1 MPSSTHT
8 RRRTDLLTDRWKGGR
23 AALKKQPVSA
33 TPGHRTPD
41 AARAR
46 LAGREL
52 AADLDLTAK
61 LRPYEA
67 QRWRADDTPHPTLQL
82 DDISAI
88 PFLVDIAGVEEYQHR
103 GRLRAGDDDVYV
115 TVTEE
120 ADGYET
126 YCRER
131 LRMGAPTHLIADP
144 VGPPIA
150 VAQACMAG
158 STHARLVEVARDACG
173 MMIHPYMGIED
184 VWELAAM
191 LSVDS
196 RAPVHVL
203 APPPP
208 VTWIANDKASFD
220 ELVARVLGRG
230 ALVETRIAHDPEGM
244 EANLRAI
251 ANHHERVGLKRTRC
265 ASAMG
270 NAVFASSEVRDERD
284 AARAVREFLR
294 RTEWPEG
301 EEVLAVAWL
310 DTDLSPSTQLWIPPI
325 GRGEPRLDGIYEQI
339 LIGDEKVF
347 VGSRPSTL
355 PDAVNEALADC
366 ALLIAAALQEL
377 GYVGRCSFD
386 HLVTGDPQGDFEV
399 VFTECNGRW
408 GGTSMPMSL
417 LDRLVRGPRPAYRA
431 QDVVYPGLVG
441 ARLPDLLRRVGDVSF
456 DAYSG
461 RGRFVFYNVGPLAGH
476 GKLDVISIGVDQ
488 QDAERGMLEILPKLL
503 GF

>member
-1 MPSSTHT
+1 M
-8 RRRTDLLTDRWKGGR
+8 
-23 AALKKQPVSA
+23 AALKGFPVSA
-33 TPGHRTPD
+33 TPVHRIPD

-46 LAGREL
+46 RVGREL

-61 LRPYEA
+61 LQPYEA
-67 QRWRADDTPHPTLQL
+67 YRWRADDARHPTLQL

-88 PFLVDIAGVEEYQHR
+88 PFLADIAGVEEYQHR
-103 GRLRAGDDDVYV
+103 GRLRAGDSDVYV

-120 ADGYET
+120 AYGYET
-126 YCRER
+126 YCQER
-131 LRMGAPTHLIADP
+131 LRMGAPRHLVADP

-150 VAQACMAG
+150 VARACTAG
-158 STHARLVEVARDACG
+158 PTYARLVEIARDARG

-184 VWELAAM
+184 VWELATM

-196 RAPVHVL
+196 GAPVHVL

-208 VTWIANDKASFD
+208 VTWIANDKAMFD
-220 ELVARVLGRG
+220 ELVTRVLGRD
-230 ALVETRIAHDPEGM
+230 ALVETHIARDLEGI
-244 EANLRAI
+244 EANLRTL

-270 NAVFASSEVRDERD
+270 NAVFTASDVRSERH
-284 AARAVREFLR
+284 AARAVEEFLR

-310 DTDLSPSTQLWIPPI
+310 DTDLSPSTQLWIPPL

-339 LIGDEKVF
+339 LTGVEKVF

-355 PDAVNEALADC
+355 PDPVNEELGASALA
-366 ALLIAAALQEL
+366 IGAALQEL

-386 HLVTGDPQGDFEV
+386 HLVTGDVERDFQV

-408 GGTSMPMSL
+408 GGTSTPMSL
-417 LDRLVRGPRPAYRA
+417 LDRLLRGPRPAYRA
-431 QDVVYPGLVG
+431 QDVVYPSLVG
-441 ARLPDLLRRVGDVSF
+441 ATLPDLLARVGDASF
-456 DAYSG
+456 DADSR
-461 RGRFVFYNVGPLAGH
+461 RGRFIFYNVGPLAGH
-476 GKLDVISIGVDQ
+476 GKLDVISIGIDQ
-488 QDAERGMLEILPKLL
+488 DDAERGMLEILPELL
-503 GF
+503 GL